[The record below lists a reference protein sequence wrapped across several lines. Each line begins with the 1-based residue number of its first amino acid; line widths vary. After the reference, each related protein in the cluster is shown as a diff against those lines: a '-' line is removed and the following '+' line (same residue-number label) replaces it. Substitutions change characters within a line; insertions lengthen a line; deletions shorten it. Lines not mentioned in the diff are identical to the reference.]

1 MKVISGKLKV
11 HKLTI
16 VKKVTIIKMVKI
28 PINKWNMFRK
38 QIQKMLSGKINIDN
52 KKHLPHTNCNLAH

>member
-11 HKLTI
+11 HELTI
-16 VKKVTIIKMVKI
+16 VQKVTIIKMVKI

-52 KKHLPHTNCNLAH
+52 KNHLPHTNCNLAH